1 MKAVYVIGVLMV
13 CVVIVMA
20 DNEKRN
26 DFPGN
31 SDKNL
36 NAEIKR
42 MLNEDEPQQK
52 EIAKRGGKIS
62 VAISGYINIFVST
75 SLIKE
80 LFLSVSLAIE
90 PVSNEKIAAKMY
102 VN

>member
-31 SDKNL
+31 NDKNL
-36 NAEIKR
+36 NAEIER
-42 MLNEDEPQQK
+42 MLNKDEPQQK
-52 EIAKRGGKIS
+52 EIAKRGGKMNM
-62 VAISGYINIFVST
+62 A
-75 SLIKE
+75 
-80 LFLSVSLAIE
+80 LS
-90 PVSNEKIAAKMY
+90 
-102 VN
+102 